1 VKYSRPIRV
10 LHAAFAFGISLQLL
24 LSNLMRQPRPGR
36 LRTAFETLTFAIHDY
51 VGLALIAVLIVHWLL
66 HLAGHAPKGLA
77 HFFPWFS
84 RERMGR
90 LKAEARELL
99 QMKLAEPEAQDAIA
113 GAIQGLGL
121 VVAALLAITGGVIF
135 FGMADDG
142 TMSATTRSIRKVHTT
157 LAPLMWGYLGIHIAA
172 ALAHVA
178 AGHRSILAI
187 FRLRGSG

>member
-1 VKYSRPIRV
+1 MNYSRPIKV
-10 LHAAFAFGISLQLL
+10 LHALFALGIALQLV

-36 LRTAFETLTFAIHDY
+36 LRTAFEAFTFAIHEY
-51 VGLALIAVLIVHWLL
+51 VGLVLVVVLLVHWLL

-99 QMKLAEPEAQDAIA
+99 QMKLGEPEAQDAIA
-113 GAIQGLGL
+113 GAIQGVGL
-121 VVAALLAITGGVIF
+121 VVATLLAISGGVVF
-135 FGMADDG
+135 VGMADDG
-142 TMSATTRSIRKVHTT
+142 TMSEATRSVRKLHTT
-157 LAPLMWGYLGIHIAA
+157 LAPVMWGYLGVHLAA

-187 FRLRGSG
+187 FRLRGN

>member
-1 VKYSRPIRV
+1 MKYSRPIRI
-10 LHAAFAFGISLQLL
+10 LHALFALGITLQLL

-36 LRTAFETLTFAIHDY
+36 LRTAFEALTFAIHEY
-51 VGLALIAVLIVHWLL
+51 VGLALVVVLVVHWLL

-84 RERMGR
+84 RERMVR

-99 QMKLAEPEAQDAIA
+99 QMKLGEPEAQDAIA
-113 GAIQGLGL
+113 GAIQGVGL
-121 VVAALLAITGGVIF
+121 VVATLLAISGGVVF

-142 TMSATTRSIRKVHTT
+142 TMSEATRSIRKVHTT
-157 LAPLMWGYLGIHIAA
+157 IAPLMWGYLGVHLAA
-172 ALAHVA
+172 ALVHVA

-187 FRLRGSG
+187 FRLRGN

>member
-1 VKYSRPIRV
+1 MKYSRPIRV
-10 LHAAFAFGISLQLL
+10 LHALFALGITLQLV

-36 LRTAFETLTFAIHDY
+36 LRTAFEALAFAIHEY
-51 VGLALIAVLIVHWLL
+51 IGLALVLVLLAHWLL

-99 QMKLAEPEAQDAIA
+99 QMKLGEPEAQDAIA
-113 GAIQGLGL
+113 GAIQGVGL
-121 VVAALLAITGGVIF
+121 VVATLLAISGGVVF

-142 TMSATTRSIRKVHTT
+142 TMSEATRSIRKVHTT
-157 LAPLMWGYLGIHIAA
+157 LAPLMWGYLGVHLAA

-178 AGHRSILAI
+178 VGHRSVLAI
-187 FRLRGSG
+187 FRLRGN